1 MYCQNKIISLM
12 ILICCCKLINISN
25 AKPQHNRH
33 SISSSITTKTSH
45 KDSKHS
51 KHTSSNN
58 NGINKLLRKNSHKS
72 KNGDEKKET
81 ENDGGGGRGED
92 QPTKEKKN
100 NNGDNGKAPQNQQLP
115 GGNLVAPLP
124 QAPVIGATPPNSHA
138 GPVLGVSNMPEHKI
152 PQEQPMTVNSYTD
165 NSGGNAPPTQ
175 PVASPQG
182 VRPTA
187 FIEAPMIKDQDERIK
202 VLIAD
207 VAKLSAE
214 NDAMIHQLKTSRIS
228 PGK

>member
-1 MYCQNKIISLM
+1 MYCQNKIISLI

-33 SISSSITTKTSH
+33 SVSSSITTKTSL

-81 ENDGGGGRGED
+81 ENDGDGGED
-92 QPTKEKKN
+92 QSTKEKNN

-115 GGNLVAPLP
+115 GGNLIAPLP

-182 VRPTA
+182 VQPNA